1 MILKDNVDF
10 FHLDFGIKRIYHY
23 ARAMNT
29 ELTISGYLIQRLHGF
44 GVRHVFGIP
53 GDYALGLFHDLHCS
67 KLQVVNT
74 CDEQG
79 AGFAADAYAR
89 IKGMGA
95 VCITY
100 CVGGLKV
107 ANTTAQAFAEKSP
120 VVVISGSPGTN
131 ERLKSPLLHHKV
143 RDFDTQLKVY
153 EQFTVA
159 STVLDDPQTA
169 CREIDR
175 VLNAAMRYKRPVYIE
190 VPRDMVSV
198 TVSPDHL
205 PKITHGSSDTNVL
218 NEALLE
224 AKEMINASE
233 KPVIIAGIELHR
245 FGLQDDLL
253 QFIESTHI
261 PVASTLLSKSVI
273 SEHHQL
279 YLGVYG
285 ANIGRE
291 DVMKYVES
299 SDCLILLGTFM
310 TDINL
315 GMFSA
320 HLDQGRSI
328 YVTSEKISI
337 RYHTYADI
345 YMEDF
350 IKDLLKANVSSRE
363 VAEIPHPPPIQPISP
378 VSYKAITLQYLYQR
392 LNSFL
397 DKNTVVIAD
406 IGDAMF
412 SAIDMTIHSETEF
425 LSPAYYASL
434 GFAVPA
440 SIGVQ
445 MANPELRPLVLVGDG
460 AFQMSGMEL
469 STIARFHL
477 NPIVIVLNNCGYGT
491 ERPML
496 DGPFNDVHLWKYSR
510 IPEILGIGKGFD
522 VKTEDQL
529 EEVLQN
535 IHEYAESFCIL
546 DVHLD
551 PEDSSLTL
559 QRIASAMGKRATSKR
574 DK

>member
-1 MILKDNVDF
+1 MK
-10 FHLDFGIKRIYHY
+10 
-23 ARAMNT
+23 T
-29 ELTISGYLIQRLHGF
+29 ELTISGYLIQRLYGF

-67 KLQVVNT
+67 ELNVVNT

-89 IKGMGA
+89 IKGMGV

-120 VVVISGSPGTN
+120 VVIISGSPGTN

-143 RDFDTQLKVY
+143 RNFDTQLKVY

-190 VPRDMVSV
+190 VPRNMVSV

-205 PKITHGSSDTNVL
+205 PGLTPGPSNTNAL

-233 KPVIIAGIELHR
+233 KPVILAGIELHR

-253 QFIESTHI
+253 QFIEQTHI

-291 DVMKYVES
+291 EVMKYVES

-315 GMFSA
+315 GMFTA

-337 RYHTYADI
+337 RYHTYEDI

-350 IKDLLKANVSSRE
+350 IKDLVKADINCRE
-363 VAEIPHPPPIQPISP
+363 MNDIPHPPPIQPISP
-378 VSYKAITLQYLYQR
+378 VTGKTISLQYLYQR
-392 LNSFL
+392 FNSFL
-397 DKNTVVIAD
+397 DQNTVVIAD

-445 MANPELRPLVLVGDG
+445 MANPELRPLVFVGDG
-460 AFQMSGMEL
+460 AFQMTGMEL
-469 STIARFHL
+469 STIARFNL
-477 NPIVIVLNNCGYGT
+477 NPIVVILNNRGYGT

-496 DGPFNDVHLWKYSR
+496 DGPFNDIHSWNYSR
-510 IPEILGIGKGFD
+510 IPEILGKGKGFD
-522 VKTEDQL
+522 IKTEDQL
-529 EEVLQN
+529 EEVLCN
-535 IHEYAESFCIL
+535 IHEYTESFCIL
-546 DVHLD
+546 DVHID
-551 PEDSSLTL
+551 PKDSSLAL
-559 QRIASAMGKRATSKR
+559 KRITSAMGKRVKP
-574 DK
+574 KPN